1 MPFFSIII
9 PTYNRAHLLEETIS
23 YIQSQ
28 ELNDWECIIVD
39 DGSTDETK
47 QVSQKLIQKDDRIS
61 YVYQNN
67 AERSVARNNG
77 ASSAKGDYLIFL
89 DSDDAFAPNY
99 LKELQLYL
107 ASNNNPKALIVSN
120 FCTWDGGLKKE
131 IVTYPTVGLNA
142 SEWLFD
148 YPVSPSRAC
157 VHREIF
163 QEFKFRKDIVI
174 VEDSVLW
181 VSIATKYSVLHFQQP
196 LVWYRVHDGNSVDPS
211 TNSSIKRLAGLKIF
225 FNDELSANLNT
236 RFKRKILSDCYFSVA
251 QYYQFKGQKTDCFWS
266 LLNSLK
272 QQFRHPQTKAKI
284 FMIISLLPFFETL
297 WKFIGRGR

>member
-9 PTYNRAHLLEETIS
+9 PTYNRAYILEETLA
-23 YIQSQ
+23 YIQKQ
-28 ELNDWECIIVD
+28 EFTNWECIIVD

-47 QVSQKLIQKDDRIS
+47 KVVQRLIQDDHRIK
-61 YVYQNN
+61 YIYQNN

-77 ASSAKGDYLIFL
+77 AKNAKGDYLIFL

-107 ASNNNPKALIVSN
+107 VSNNNPKALIVSD
-120 FCTWDGGLKKE
+120 FCTWDGEKKE
-131 IVTYPTVGLNA
+131 IVTYPTLGSNA

-157 VHREIF
+157 VHHEIF

-181 VSIATKYSVLHFQQP
+181 VSIATKYPVLHFRQP

-211 TNSSIKRLAGLKIF
+211 TNSAIKRLAGLKLF
-225 FNDELSANLNT
+225 FNDELSKNLNVQ
-236 RFKRKILSDCYFSVA
+236 FKRKIFSDCYFSIA
-251 QYYQFKGQKTDCFWS
+251 QYYQFKGQKLDCFFN
-266 LLNSLK
+266 LLKSLK

-284 FMIISLLPFFETL
+284 FMMISLLPFFENF
-297 WKFIGRGR
+297 WKFIGKGK